1 MYHGLHFILITENA
15 NYKYGDFTQ
24 FMKDNLDDQ
33 IWYAILRNILEYEA
47 HCNLNKLDMVH
58 VDFPALFG
66 DNLSCT
72 ITTVNHIKSLCQT
85 YL

>member
-1 MYHGLHFILITENA
+1 MYYGLHFILITENA

-33 IWYAILRNILEYEA
+33 IWYAILRNIHEYEA
-47 HCNLNKLDMVH
+47 HCNMNKLDMVH

-72 ITTVNHIKSLCQT
+72 ITTVNHIKSLRQT